1 MPSLLRSVP
10 VASLFPVVEAGA
22 VVLSVSGTHGAV
34 SRDGGSIVRR
44 ERRRMLREV
53 LGSGSVLVSS
63 MTSLIETA
71 RRRSATASSSWE
83 GSNRMFS
90 PMAITR
96 RVIGGRSRGFGGVV
110 NFVVDLE
117 VTVEVLEAGL
127 G

>member
-1 MPSLLRSVP
+1 MPSSLWSVS
-10 VASLFPVVEAGA
+10 VAFPFSVVAAKA

-34 SRDGGSIVRR
+34 SRDGGSMVRR
-44 ERRRMLREV
+44 ERRRMLRGA
-53 LGSGSVLVSS
+53 LGSGSVLVSP

-71 RRRSATASSSWE
+71 RRRSATASSSRE
-83 GSNRMFS
+83 GSKRMFS

-96 RVIGGRSRGFGGVV
+96 RVIGGRSRGFSGVV
-110 NFVVDLE
+110 NFVAGLE